1 MYWWQ
6 SHTKLLQEKKRIYKE
21 VCVGIVV
28 VFFFKLLR
36 VFLFLKKYLF
46 YFGCA
51 GSLLLHAAF
60 LWL

>member
-28 VFFFKLLR
+28 FFFKLHR